1 MLRVLTGAT
10 GPQGPVGPEGPQG
23 PAGATGP
30 AGPAG
35 PEGPQGL
42 TGATGPQGPAGPEGP
57 QGPIGATGPQG
68 PTGATGATGPQGPAG
83 VGIQS
88 ITGPVTSGLNDT
100 YTIHYT
106 DGTTSTFVVTN
117 GAAGEGSVQT
127 LLLNG
132 DQLSISGGNTIT
144 LPLGS
149 GAPGRGIQSITGP
162 VTSGLEDTYTIH
174 YTDGSTSTYVVT
186 NGAAGAAGPA
196 GATGPQGPAGP
207 EGPQGPI
214 GATGPQGL
222 TGPEGPQGPQGLTG
236 ATGPQGP
243 QGPTGATGAQG
254 PAGPTGPEGPAGV
267 GIQSITGPVT
277 SGLENTYTIHLTDGT
292 TTTFVVTNGAAG
304 AQGPAGATGATGAT
318 GPQGPQG
325 PVGPAGPEGPQGLT
339 GATGPQGPAGATG
352 AQGPQGPTGATGP
365 QGPEGP
371 AGVGIQSITGPVTS
385 GLENTYTIHLT
396 DGTTTTF
403 VVTNGAAGA
412 QGPAGATGATGAT
425 GPQGPTG
432 ATGPQGP
439 EGPAGFS
446 PTVSAAASGSN
457 VIITVVDG
465 DGTHQYT
472 IPTPT
477 PEFNQVNSD
486 WNATSGVAE
495 ILNKPTVYN
504 ASQIQAMIDQTVGS
518 LSAQL
523 AQQQDQIANLQNALA
538 NQSNDDA
545 AFACGTSQV
554 YDVDGNAYNTVK
566 IGQQCWMKENLR
578 VTHTPGGSA
587 ISYLVPS
594 RPDNSWEPRFGYLYV
609 WDVAMNGQVS
619 STSNPSGVQGICPSG
634 WHVPSNSEFTQLTNY
649 VGSVGDYLCS
659 GNTSRIAKAL
669 AANTDWATSSV
680 NCAVGNDLASNNA
693 TGLSILPATDYGPGY
708 NQSATLWLS
717 TQYSSSAGETFGL
730 LYDAAVLNV
739 PNYAKYSPLA
749 VRCVRDVPDGLVGQM
764 QEIIDSM
771 QNAMGIRPSVTITN
785 THAGDLI
792 NFPYV
797 TAQVTPNDGEL
808 VFAKGFCWSTSENPT
823 IQNNNYVIVDT
834 ASNTFKASLTKL
846 TSTTATY
853 YIRAF
858 ASNVS
863 GTSYSDQVMV
873 QRGNY
878 YAVPRSGHRTI
889 TLNVGQEIWVYDIGG
904 PDGNYAE
911 NGLNGYLTIESN
923 NLNYKVMMVSGSYAT
938 ESATSD
944 YDYLD
949 VYEGVV
955 TNATTGYLKRFR
967 GNGNVI
973 PLAPSASNSDLT
985 LRFRSDNSQAN
996 YGGFAVKLVL
1006 VDRPCAGS
1014 ATVSDYDGNTYHTVE
1029 IGEQCWM
1036 KENMR
1041 TTHYANGNSIDYG
1054 GTSSST
1060 TTRYYY
1066 YPNGSSSNG
1075 STYGKLYN
1083 WSAACNNTST
1093 GTATTAASKVQGIC
1107 PSGWHVPAKEEF
1119 ATLKNYIQ
1127 SNSYYGADAKALS
1140 STTGWNSST
1149 SADTPGNSPETNNS
1163 TGFSAMPAGYCLSG
1177 SYNIFGQEATF
1188 WTSTWSNNEQYND
1201 AYINYDAANFGA
1213 GTATRYRAQGVSV
1226 RCIKN

>member
-1 MLRVLTGAT
+1 M
-10 GPQGPVGPEGPQG
+10 
-23 PAGATGP
+23 
-30 AGPAG
+30 
-35 PEGPQGL
+35 
-42 TGATGPQGPAGPEGP
+42 
-57 QGPIGATGPQG
+57 
-68 PTGATGATGPQGPAG
+68 
-83 VGIQS
+83 
-88 ITGPVTSGLNDT
+88 
-100 YTIHYT
+100 
-106 DGTTSTFVVTN
+106 
-117 GAAGEGSVQT
+117 
-127 LLLNG
+127 
-132 DQLSISGGNTIT
+132 
-144 LPLGS
+144 
-149 GAPGRGIQSITGP
+149 
-162 VTSGLEDTYTIH
+162 
-174 YTDGSTSTYVVT
+174 
-186 NGAAGAAGPA
+186 
-196 GATGPQGPAGP
+196 
-207 EGPQGPI
+207 
-214 GATGPQGL
+214 
-222 TGPEGPQGPQGLTG
+222 
-236 ATGPQGP
+236 
-243 QGPTGATGAQG
+243 
-254 PAGPTGPEGPAGV
+254 
-267 GIQSITGPVT
+267 
-277 SGLENTYTIHLTDGT
+277 
-292 TTTFVVTNGAAG
+292 
-304 AQGPAGATGATGAT
+304 
-318 GPQGPQG
+318 
-325 PVGPAGPEGPQGLT
+325 
-339 GATGPQGPAGATG
+339 
-352 AQGPQGPTGATGP
+352 
-365 QGPEGP
+365 
-371 AGVGIQSITGPVTS
+371 
-385 GLENTYTIHLT
+385 
-396 DGTTTTF
+396 
-403 VVTNGAAGA
+403 VTNGAAGA

-538 NQSNDDA
+538 NQNNDA

-609 WDVAMNGQVS
+609 WDVAMNGQS
-619 STSNPSGVQGICPSG
+619 SSDANPSGVQGICPSG

-693 TGLSILPATDYGPGY
+693 TGLSILPATNYGPGY
-708 NQSATLWLS
+708 NQSAALWLS
-717 TQYSSSAGETFGL
+717 TQYSSSAGKTFGL

-739 PNYAKYSPLA
+739 PNYAKNSPLA

-1054 GTSSST
+1054 GTNSST

-1163 TGFSAMPAGYCLSG
+1163 TGFSAMPAGYCLNG